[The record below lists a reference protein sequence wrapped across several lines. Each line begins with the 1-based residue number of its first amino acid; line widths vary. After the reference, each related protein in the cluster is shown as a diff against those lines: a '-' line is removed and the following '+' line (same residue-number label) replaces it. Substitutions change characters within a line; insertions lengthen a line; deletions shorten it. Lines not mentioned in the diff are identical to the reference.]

1 MLSGRSKPHAAAR
14 IAMTPI
20 LIQDVV
26 KNFGRTAAV
35 DHVTL
40 PIAAGELFFLLDPSG
55 CGKTTLLRIVAGFV
69 RPDGGDV
76 YFGDERIT
84 DLPPRDRDAG
94 MVFQT
99 YALWPHMTVAKNVA
113 YGLRVR
119 GVGRAEI
126 EQRVDRILRLVQLD
140 GFGPRRPNQL
150 SGGQQQRVALAR
162 ALVIEPR
169 VLLLDEPLSN
179 LDARLRDEMR
189 EEIRRLHRETE
200 LTMIYVTH
208 DQKEAL
214 ALANRLAVMD
224 RGRLVQTGTPAQVYS
239 RPVNRFVAGFLGES
253 NFIPGVVR
261 ASGEPCVVETAV
273 GVLLGT
279 GTEFPPAEGAK
290 VVCSVRPHAIQ
301 PAAEGTGPNRF
312 EARVETVAFLGE
324 VVQVRVVAAGGSPL
338 LVTGLSHVAG
348 RWRPGDTVTLSVSPG
363 EVVLLTE

>member
-1 MLSGRSKPHAAAR
+1 
-14 IAMTPI
+14 MTPI
-20 LIQDVV
+20 LIQDVS
-26 KNFGRTAAV
+26 KHFGRSAAV

-40 PIAAGELFFLLDPSG
+40 PIPAGELFFLLGPSG

-69 RPDGGDV
+69 QPDGGDIF
-76 YFGDERIT
+76 FGDQRIT
-84 DLPPRDRDAG
+84 DLPPRERDAG

-99 YALWPHMTVAKNVA
+99 YALWPHMTVAKNVG

-119 GVGRAEI
+119 GVARAEI
-126 EQRVDRILRLVQLD
+126 DRRVEHILRLVQLE

-189 EEIRRLHRETE
+189 EEIRRLHRETG

-214 ALANRLAVMD
+214 ALAGRLAVME
-224 RGRLVQTGTPAQVYS
+224 RGRLVQVGTPSQVYN
-239 RPVNRFVAGFLGES
+239 RPANRFVAGFLGDS

-261 ASGEPCVVETAV
+261 SSGEECIVETALGILV
-273 GVLLGT
+273 GSGSQVA
-279 GTEFPPAEGAK
+279 PAEGTK
-290 VVCSVRPHAIQ
+290 VVCSIRPHALE
-301 PAAEGTGPNRF
+301 PTPTDGTGPNRIA
-312 EARVETVAFLGE
+312 ARIEGVSFLGE
-324 VVQVRVVAAGGSPL
+324 LIHLRA
-338 LVTGLSHVAG
+338 VAG
-348 RWRPGDTVTLSVSPG
+348 STRLLAVTLPTATGRWKAGDPVTFTVRPGD
-363 EVVLLTE
+363 VVLLTE